1 MKKTLLAVG
10 VALVVRT
17 AAAGVV
23 YEFRQTT
30 SSDIDSVPSA
40 DFAGKAVI
48 DGDRFRVD
56 FLSGTAYPP
65 GTYVISNNATR
76 SQFWVDPS
84 KKSYVEVDTGSVATV
99 IGASRISIA
108 NKKVNVEELPDHPVL
123 AGMPTNH
130 YRLNITYDITLPFG
144 QIPLKQSVAT
154 TIDKWTTMAFEGVVE
169 SFLGNGVVKT
179 GNAEID
185 DLVEAENTK
194 IKGFPL
200 RETINV
206 TTINDTP
213 RRPGS
218 PIPMAQTRTQTK
230 ELVITS
236 IEAKA
241 SIPATQFMVPAGYH
255 KADPL
260 RDDTQKAPLHV
271 LSMEPSGQ

>member
-10 VALVVRT
+10 VALVVRA

-30 SSDIDSVPSA
+30 SSDIESAPGA
-40 DFAGKAVI
+40 DFAGRGII
-48 DGDRFRVD
+48 DGDHFRVD
-56 FLSGTAYPP
+56 FLSGTAFPP
-65 GTYVISNNATR
+65 GSYLICDNAAR

-84 KKSYVEVDTGSVATV
+84 KKSYVEVNAGSVATV
-99 IGASRISIA
+99 IGASRITIA

-123 AGMPTNH
+123 AGLPTNH
-130 YRLNITYDITLPFG
+130 YRMVITYDITLLFG

-169 SFLGNGVVKT
+169 SVLVGGMVKT
-179 GNAEID
+179 GNPAIDEI
-185 DLVEAENTK
+185 VEAENTK

-200 RETINV
+200 RETVNV

-213 RRPGS
+213 RRAGS
-218 PIPMAQTRTQTK
+218 QLQMKQTRTQTK
-230 ELVITS
+230 EIVVTS

-241 SIPATQFMVPAGYH
+241 SIPAAQFLIPAGYH

-260 RDDTQKAPLHV
+260 RDDSQKAPLHV
-271 LSMEPSGQ
+271 LSMEPSAQ